1 MNSPEGQHID
11 NFFFATNKSVSW
23 VFSYAAEVL
32 VTATFQGYKKSQNIA
47 TVSSTKATMSETTAA
62 HAEVE
67 IEHKRNLNYITTAA
81 HLQATAIA
89 NATSEAQCIESRI
102 AKLSIL
108 KILHLVFNNNRR
120 PRTRHRNK
128 RMSHCNY
135 VMNQPKRNWISAQF
149 PQDAMRSVMCRFLSS
164 LPSILTTPAKE
175 TNKQTNNRL
184 RWQEQLPQWE
194 AIRRLL
200 HSRQNMV

>member
-102 AKLSIL
+102 ASSASWRYCISYSTTPGGKGQGIG
-108 KILHLVFNNNRR
+108 
-120 PRTRHRNK
+120 TRGCHIATTL
-128 RMSHCNY
+128 
-135 VMNQPKRNWISAQF
+135 WISPNEIGYQH
-149 PQDAMRSVMCRFLSS
+149 SS
-164 LPSILTTPAKE
+164 GWYAIRDVQILIVTSKYSHNTSE
-175 TNKQTNNRL
+175 RNKQTTDFGDKNN
-184 RWQEQLPQWE
+184 
-194 AIRRLL
+194 
-200 HSRQNMV
+200 SRSEKQ